1 MKCCAVDVLNASVI
15 VCALIPLGALKG
27 FQSPAI
33 TFRPERLLFIFLSLS
48 RAFHSLIPN
57 LSAVI
62 FVFLFSLCVVRLVTL
77 HAQRV
82 DREQQ
87 GFADP

>member
-1 MKCCAVDVLNASVI
+1 MKHCAADVLNASVI

-33 TFRPERLLFIFLSLS
+33 TFRSELLLFIFLSLS
-48 RAFHSLIPN
+48 RAFHSLIPD

-62 FVFLFSLCVVRLVTL
+62 FVCFSLPVCSLPRYT
-77 HAQRV
+77 ACTEGR
-82 DREQQ
+82 
-87 GFADP
+87 